1 MEKMG
6 EEVEEREC
14 GRGKGEVSGRWADW
28 PQGTSL
34 HNPQTSYDRAWKVV
48 YTHTHTHTH
57 THLDTHLQYMHLLP
71 VKKVL
76 HMHCRSLTH
85 MLTHIQQPPA
95 LNTSCFIAH

>member
-57 THLDTHLQYMHLLP
+57 THTFGYTLTVHALIA
-71 VKKVL
+71 
-76 HMHCRSLTH
+76 REESLTH
-85 MLTHIQQPPA
+85 ALSLPHTH
-95 LNTSCFIAH
+95 AHSHSAASST